1 MDTAVIQVRII
12 GDKENKCFPT
22 FSSMFPQRVLII
34 PLSYPL
40 KCPPFSFAILNKE
53 SHPAAHSHGRHSRQL
68 IILPRSTTC
77 LFGEWVSMWSNSWR
91 IFVYLFLFFTLKK
104 KKRRRS
110 QNTTHESGD
119 NMQWGGHSPAVT
131 VDSKPAKKL
140 KYQFWHRKP
149 RLKDIRPKCLYN
161 RGMSARKAVS
171 LWPPNHGAQRPLHAG
186 VALKMI
192 RLYFS
197 KSFCLNECSVHAT
210 WVDHTWGFLC
220 G

>member
-1 MDTAVIQVRII
+1 MFSNFFIHVPTESIDHSTELPP
-12 GDKENKCFPT
+12 KMPT
-22 FSSMFPQRVLII
+22 FLLCYFKQRIPSSCTFPW
-34 PLSYPL
+34 
-40 KCPPFSFAILNKE
+40 E
-53 SHPAAHSHGRHSRQL
+53 
-68 IILPRSTTC
+68 
-77 LFGEWVSMWSNSWR
+77 
-91 IFVYLFLFFTLKK
+91 TLKTAQHTSKIYNLLIWGMGFHVEQQLENLCLPVSFFHSK

-171 LWPPNHGAQRPLHAG
+171 LWPPNHWAQRPLHAG
-186 VALKMI
+186 AALKMI